1 MKELSLDDRP
11 REKLLRLGAAALG
24 DNELVALVIGQ
35 GSRTRGA
42 LSVANDVL
50 ALHSGVH
57 GLARCSPDELARVA
71 GVGRARA
78 AQIVAAVELGRRTL
92 ARAPQARLRLANPRE
107 AAAYL
112 LPRFGARATEQFGLV
127 LLDSKHRVT
136 RTTVLATGTLNSSIV
151 EPREVFREAAL
162 GGAAAI
168 VVFHNHPSGD
178 PAPSPEDVELT
189 RRLAAAGVLMGI
201 DLVDH
206 LVLGDVRYYSF
217 KEMGQL

>member
-1 MKELSLDDRP
+1 
-11 REKLLRLGAAALG
+11 
-24 DNELVALVIGQ
+24 
-35 GSRTRGA
+35 
-42 LSVANDVL
+42 
-50 ALHSGVH
+50 
-57 GLARCSPDELARVA
+57 
-71 GVGRARA
+71 
-78 AQIVAAVELGRRTL
+78 
-92 ARAPQARLRLANPRE
+92 
-107 AAAYL
+107 
-112 LPRFGARATEQFGLV
+112 V

-136 RTTVLATGTLNSSIV
+136 QTRVLVSGTLNTSIV

-162 GGAAAI
+162 GSAAAI

-178 PAPSPEDVELT
+178 PTPSPEDVELT